1 MGIERGAVAYL
12 RGQLVGLLPAHPNL
26 VERMREKAF
35 RDIDPRSEIERT
47 IGFCDFFDPMDIEMQ
62 RLSEGR
68 YGIRID
74 TLKVPGNVLKMRV
87 DDRCKRRCAE
97 QGREKLTRR
106 EKDAIKLEVKRELR
120 LRTLPRTAHVQLI
133 IEPGSV
139 RLFSTS
145 QSVWADVIDLLEKA
159 LGMSLQVRSLS
170 PQNLAIEQV
179 GEDKFLTLQ
188 PERWHLVA

>member
-26 VERMREKAF
+26 VERMREYAF
-35 RDIDPRSEIERT
+35 IDIDPRSEVERH
-47 IGFCDFFDPMDIEMQ
+47 IGFCDFFDPMDNQML
-62 RLSEGR
+62 RLADGR

-74 TLKVPGNVLKMRV
+74 TLKVPGNVLKMHV
-87 DDRCKRRCAE
+87 DDRCKRRCAD
-97 QGREKLTRR
+97 QGRDKLTKR
-106 EKDAIKLEVKRELR
+106 EKDSIKVEVKRELR

-133 IEPGSV
+133 IESGSV

-145 QSVWADVIDLLEKA
+145 QSVWQDVIELLEKA

-170 PQNLAIEQV
+170 PTNLAIEQV
-179 GEDKFLTLQ
+179 GEGKFLALQ

>member
-26 VERMREKAF
+26 VERMRECAF
-35 RDIDPRSEIERT
+35 RDIDPRSEAERH
-47 IGFCDFFDPMDIEMQ
+47 IGFCDFFDPMDTEML

-74 TLKVPGNVLKMRV
+74 TLKVPGSTLKMHV
-87 DDRCKRRCAE
+87 EDRCKRRCAE
-97 QGREKLTRR
+97 QGRDKLTKR
-106 EKDAIKLEVKRELR
+106 EKDAIKLDVKRELR

-133 IEPGSV
+133 IESGSV

-145 QSVWADVIDLLEKA
+145 QSVWQDVIELMENA
-159 LGMSLQVRSLS
+159 LGMPMQVRSLS
-170 PQNLAIEQV
+170 PSNLAIERV
-179 GEDKFLTLQ
+179 GETKFLALE